1 MRGTTLPDLL
11 ASAVRGARDDAAL
24 THREGSLTYG
34 ELALWVER
42 CAAVLA
48 KSGIAPGERVALLAL
63 NTPAALVW
71 TFAVAHVGAVL
82 VPLNWR
88 LSPRELATV
97 TEHADIQL
105 LLAEPELLG
114 LAQEA
119 TSRPVLEIASD
130 GSAPGGAEA
139 QPAPLA
145 VQVDEQDAA
154 HLYYTSGTTGDPKGV
169 VLTHRNV
176 CTHALF
182 AVAELSLTRADTWA
196 HIAPMFHL
204 ADAWA
209 TLAITA
215 VGGRHVFLERFEEGA
230 ALDLFESERVTLTNL
245 VPAMLNLMVE
255 HAGADASRFPDLR
268 VVLSGGAPI
277 APRVVRRITERLGAP
292 YLQTYGMTETS
303 PYLTLSRLSGAQER
317 LPEEQRF
324 ALSAR
329 TGRPFMG
336 VALEVVNEAGQP
348 VARDDVEVGE
358 IRVSGPTV
366 TPGYLDNPAATAA
379 ALRDGWLYTGDLA
392 TIDASGSVQIVDR
405 KKDMILSGGECVY
418 STEVEAVLYE
428 HPSVLEAA
436 AYGEPDE
443 RWGERVCCAVRLR
456 AGAELDARALIEF
469 CRASLAGYKCPKEV
483 RFVDQLPRTGSG
495 KIAKRLLRGT
505 GRA

>member
-1 MRGTTLPDLL
+1 MRGTTLPNLL
-11 ASAVRGARDDAAL
+11 ETALRGAADDVAVA
-24 THREGSLTYG
+24 HGGRSLTYA
-34 ELALWVER
+34 EMAQEVAR
-42 CAAVLA
+42 CAAVLQ
-48 KSGIAPGERVALLAL
+48 KRGIAQGERVALLAH

-88 LSPRELATV
+88 LAPRELATV
-97 TEHADIQL
+97 TEHANVQL
-105 LLAEPELLG
+105 LLVEPELLE
-114 LAQEA
+114 LAERA
-119 TSRPVLEIASD
+119 TSRPRLTIAPDGSAPD
-130 GSAPGGAEA
+130 GSAPG
-139 QPAPLA
+139 PAAPA
-145 VQVDEQDAA
+145 VQVDENDAA

-182 AVAELSLTRADTWA
+182 AIAELGLSRADTWA

-209 TLAITA
+209 TLALTA
-215 VGGRHVFLERFEEGA
+215 VGGRHVFLERFEQGA
-230 ALDLFESERVTLTNL
+230 ALDLFERERVTLTNL

-255 HAGADASRFPDLR
+255 HAGADAARFPHLR

-303 PYLTLSRLSGAQER
+303 PYLTLSRLSAAQEQ

-336 VALEVVNEAGQP
+336 VALEVVDEAGEP
-348 VARDDVEVGE
+348 VACDDTAVGE

-405 KKDMILSGGECVY
+405 KKDMILSGAESVY
-418 STEVEAVLYE
+418 STEVEAVLFE

-436 AYGEPDE
+436 VYGEPDE
-443 RWGERVCCAVRLR
+443 RWGEQVCCAIVLR
-456 AGAELDARALIEF
+456 PGAELGADALIGF
-469 CRASLAGYKCPKEV
+469 CRERIARYKCPRSV
-483 RFVDQLPRTGSG
+483 RFLEQLPRTGSG
-495 KIAKRLLRGT
+495 KIAKRLLRG
-505 GRA
+505 GGGA